1 MAVVDS
7 RLSRSVR
14 FKKLLQR
21 LFPERQIHLRTKGRV
36 SFIKLSRNA
45 QIVCVLLSV
54 VAFGWTS
61 FATSRFVLHD
71 SIIADKD
78 NQIVNA
84 RLAYKSLLG
93 EVSEYQKKFTS
104 ITRDI
109 EENRGLMLGLIEQN
123 TSFQQSLK
131 TAKSRLSD
139 AETEREKVIAAGE
152 YLKRQL
158 NDTEIAVRTVTDT
171 NQSLKKNLDV
181 AEAGLQTALS
191 ERNQILS
198 KNNQMQRNIEELET
212 RLASMQETEHDAVQR
227 LTSGTVNFI
236 ESMQKVV
243 QLTGLKVD
251 KLLGADG
258 PMIGQGGPFIA
269 AAPDALPA
277 GRLKAD
283 LTVLDGYLQR
293 SEALQVVM
301 RKLPLASPL
310 STYRITSTYG
320 KRRDPINKKWAT
332 HYGLDL
338 GAPFKS
344 VVYSTAPGV
353 VSFVGWNDN
362 YGKMV
367 EVDHG
372 AGIKTRYAHLHKT
385 LVSVGQKVNF
395 RDNLGQ
401 VGNTGR
407 STGSH
412 LHYEVIFRGKPRN
425 PSMFIKAGRHVFKD

>member
-1 MAVVDS
+1 ML
-7 RLSRSVR
+7 RQ
-14 FKKLLQR
+14 FKELLQR
-21 LFPERQIHLRTKGRV
+21 LFPERQVHLRTNGRV
-36 SFIKLSRNA
+36 SFIKLSQAA
-45 QIVCVLLSV
+45 QITCALLFV
-54 VAFGWTS
+54 VALGWVS
-61 FATSRFVLHD
+61 FTTSRFVFHD
-71 SIIADKD
+71 YIISSKD
-78 NQIVNA
+78 SQIANA
-84 RLAYKSLLG
+84 RMAYKSLLG

-104 ITRDI
+104 VTRDI

-131 TAKSRLSD
+131 TAKSRLGD
-139 AETEREKVIAAGE
+139 AEAEREKVIATSE
-152 YLKRQL
+152 YLKNQL
-158 NDTEIAVRTVTDT
+158 NDTESAMRAATSAG
-171 NQSLKKNLDV
+171 QSLKKNLDAV
-181 AEAGLQTALS
+181 EVDLQAALS
-191 ERNQILS
+191 ERNQALFKS
-198 KNNQMQRNIEELET
+198 NQMQRNIEELET
-212 RLASMQETEHDAVQR
+212 RLAGMQETERDAVQR

-251 KLLGADG
+251 KLLGAEG
-258 PMIGQGGPFIA
+258 SSPIGQGGPFIA
-269 AAPDALPA
+269 AVPDALPA
-277 GRLKAD
+277 GQLKAD
-283 LTVLDGYLQR
+283 LNVLDGYLQR

-310 STYRITSTYG
+310 SAYRITSTYG

-344 VVYSTAPGV
+344 VVYSTAPGTV
-353 VSFVGWNDN
+353 TFVGWNDN

-372 AGIKTRYAHLHKT
+372 AGIKTRYAHLHKA
-385 LVSVGQKVNF
+385 LVGIGQKVNF
-395 RDNLGQ
+395 RDQLGQ

-412 LHYEVIFRGKPRN
+412 LHYEVIFKGKPRN
-425 PSMFIKAGRHVFKD
+425 PSMFIRAGRHVFKD